1 MNEKIMT
8 KCNREVVPFQSHQ
21 IPYPKCYDNCTKSD
35 KNIMEIIMHE
45 TGSNILS
52 LEEGNI
58 WCNFTHRNIFPL
70 FFLSYLVQKC
80 GYMNYYSMH
89 TYRNV
94 IIYLVGTTGCI
105 LKFYI
110 WLLFNPVKVFMQTI
124 QKKCQQFLWIMLLV
138 SQKLWGKSAHLK
150 LPKYIH
156 IWNNIKQSFILS
168 VTIASMLKLC
178 TYKH

>member
-1 MNEKIMT
+1 
-8 KCNREVVPFQSHQ
+8 
-21 IPYPKCYDNCTKSD
+21 
-35 KNIMEIIMHE
+35 
-45 TGSNILS
+45 
-52 LEEGNI
+52 
-58 WCNFTHRNIFPL
+58 
-70 FFLSYLVQKC
+70 
-80 GYMNYYSMH
+80 
-89 TYRNV
+89 
-94 IIYLVGTTGCI
+94 
-105 LKFYI
+105 
-110 WLLFNPVKVFMQTI
+110 MQTI